1 MFRSE
6 AGGAQAAG
14 EGAWLNPLTRNDNE
28 VAYRN
33 NSHWIVPATE
43 PSTSS
48 SSSSS
53 SSSNGAALQE
63 FFTCEET
70 GELFETHS
78 PNRLLDVPGPSNH
91 VAYFDAASLYPSSGE
106 PFSRSQYQT
115 HTRALLTHA
124 RVTLPRA
131 SNSFP
136 GVRHRATPSDVRYR
150 DTFVR
155 TFCRPPLTLFPSH
168 FLSRMKSS
176 THTHARAQY
185 PCARVC
191 V

>member
-53 SSSNGAALQE
+53 NGAFQE

-70 GELFETHS
+70 GELFETHF

-136 GVRHRATPSDVRYR
+136 GVRHRAPRRTYDIETRSFARFAVPPSRFPLALSLSSEVKHAHTRARTVSVR
-150 DTFVR
+150 
-155 TFCRPPLTLFPSH
+155 
-168 FLSRMKSS
+168 
-176 THTHARAQY
+176 
-185 PCARVC
+185 ARVC
-191 V
+191 ESSL

>member
-53 SSSNGAALQE
+53 SNNGAALQE

-136 GVRHRATPSDVRYR
+136 GVRHRAPR
-150 DTFVR
+150 R
-155 TFCRPPLTLFPSH
+155 TYDIETRSFARFAVPPHAFP
-168 FLSRMKSS
+168 LALKSS

-191 V
+191 VSRASN

>member
-53 SSSNGAALQE
+53 SSSNGAFQE

-70 GELFETHS
+70 GELFETHF

-136 GVRHRATPSDVRYR
+136 GVRHRAPRRTYDIETRSFARFAAPSRFPPRTEVKHAHTRARTVSVR
-150 DTFVR
+150 
-155 TFCRPPLTLFPSH
+155 
-168 FLSRMKSS
+168 
-176 THTHARAQY
+176 
-185 PCARVC
+185 ARVC
-191 V
+191 ESSL